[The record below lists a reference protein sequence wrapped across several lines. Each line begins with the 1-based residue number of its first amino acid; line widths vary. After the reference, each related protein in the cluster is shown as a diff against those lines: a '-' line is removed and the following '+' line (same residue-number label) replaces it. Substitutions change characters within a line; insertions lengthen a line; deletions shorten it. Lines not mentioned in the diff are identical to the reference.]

1 MIFLIHQN
9 NSVLKILNE
18 DLVALNFS
26 SEKPIA
32 HTLFS
37 LAHSYPE
44 ELIVWCNKVFFDS
57 LNHDELE
64 RIFHH
69 HRIIASW
76 SVERKGYIPPQ
87 IGYVED
93 SPFIKINYNVPY
105 PTWNMSADVG
115 GVYAKV
121 LNAVVPEDFTHNN
134 FDYFLVSFAKSL
146 MPEGLLCYSDNRLL
160 LQNTTEKVIS
170 KEASSFTYFKFI
182 KEHYKFK
189 WVFIAFFCKVV
200 YEKKINLGALLLS
213 FFYSDKRNKKN
224 KISEITIKSTL
235 PETFSK
241 KIDVIIP
248 TIGRKEFLLDV
259 LTDLSHQTLLPIQV
273 IIVEQNPDPY
283 GVSDLDFLTNKDWPF
298 IIVHHFIHQTG
309 ACNARNLAISETQS
323 DWVFFADDDNRLR
336 PETLEQALSILSDLG
351 AKAITSS
358 YLQKEET
365 KRDLAVRQWLTF
377 GAGNSFIQGD
387 IARSIDFDLSYE
399 HGYGEDMDYGMRLRN
414 IGVDVIYHP
423 FDILHLKAPVG
434 GFRKP
439 IEKPWEV
446 ANEIPKPSPTIM
458 LFRRKHTTE
467 RQLKGYKLLFFIRYY
482 RKQNTKNP
490 IAYFKKMQSY
500 WNTSIHWSKKLDS
513 L

>member
-1 MIFLIHQN
+1 MILVIHQN
-9 NSVLKILNE
+9 NSVLKILNG
-18 DLVALNFS
+18 DLCAIDFP
-26 SEKPIA
+26 SEKSIA

-37 LAHSYPE
+37 LATRYPD
-44 ELIVWCNKVFFDS
+44 ELIIWCNEMCFDS

-69 HRIIASW
+69 HRIMASW
-76 SVERKGYIPPQ
+76 SVGKKGYIPPQ

-93 SPFIKINYNVPY
+93 SPFINIKYDVSY

-115 GVYAKV
+115 GVYAEV
-121 LNAVVPEDFTHNN
+121 LNAVDSKDFIDTN

-146 MPEGLLCYSDNRLL
+146 MREGLLCYSDTRLL
-160 LQNTTEKVIS
+160 QQHTPEKRTS
-170 KEASSFTYFKFI
+170 KEASSYTYFKFI

-189 WVFIAFFCKVV
+189 WVFIAFFCKIV
-200 YEKKINLGALLLS
+200 YERKINVGPLLAS
-213 FFYSDKRNKKN
+213 FFYGDKRNRNN
-224 KISEITIKSTL
+224 KISEISIKSTFPATL
-235 PETFSK
+235 PK
-241 KIDVIIP
+241 NIDVIIP

-259 LTDLSHQTLLPIQV
+259 LRDLSKQTLLPTQV
-273 IIVEQNPDPY
+273 VIVEQNPDPN
-283 GVSDLDFLTNKDWPF
+283 GTTDLDFLTTENWPF
-298 IIVHHFIHQTG
+298 IIVHHFIHKTG
-309 ACNARNLAISETQS
+309 ACNARNLAISETQAP
-323 DWVFFADDDNRLR
+323 WVFFADDDNRLR
-336 PETLEQALSILSDLG
+336 PNTLEQAVTILSDLG

-358 YLQKEET
+358 YLQKDEKKT
-365 KRDLAVRQWLTF
+365 DLTVRQWSTF

-387 IARSIDFDLSYE
+387 IARSIDFDVSYE

-414 IGVDVIYHP
+414 RGIDVIYHP
-423 FDILHLKAPVG
+423 FDILHLKAPIG

-458 LFRRKHTTE
+458 LYRRKHTTE
-467 RQLKGYKLLFFIRYY
+467 RQLKGYKVLFFIRYY

-490 IAYFKKMQSY
+490 IAYFKKMQCY
-500 WNTSIHWSKKLDS
+500 WNTSIHWSKKLED